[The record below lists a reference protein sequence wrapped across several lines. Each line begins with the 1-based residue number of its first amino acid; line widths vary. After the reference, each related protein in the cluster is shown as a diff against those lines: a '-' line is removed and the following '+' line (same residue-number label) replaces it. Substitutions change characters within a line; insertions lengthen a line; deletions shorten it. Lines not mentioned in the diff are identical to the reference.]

1 MDSFCSIALLTLERK
16 EHLESFGQYQTTVK
30 AIQQKGI
37 RTKIHFDETT
47 GQRDDFFHHDGKS

>member
-1 MDSFCSIALLTLERK
+1 MK
-16 EHLESFGQYQTTVK
+16 EKKHLGSFGQYQTTVK